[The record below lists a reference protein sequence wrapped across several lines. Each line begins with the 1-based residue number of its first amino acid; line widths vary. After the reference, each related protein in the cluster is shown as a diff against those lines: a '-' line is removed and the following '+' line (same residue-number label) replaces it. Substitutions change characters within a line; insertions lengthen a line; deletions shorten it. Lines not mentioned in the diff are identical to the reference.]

1 MGLAEPKS
9 RTLYSADPRNLHW
22 SEDKSRFGFKMLE
35 KMGWSEGKGLGANED
50 GRKEHVKIK
59 LKSNNHGIGAD
70 KKTIRN
76 WLENTD
82 GFSELLSRLN
92 SDSATPSDAPKA
104 EAKKPETK
112 TVLTAASARLNR
124 LSHRTKFR
132 NMKRMAMQDDKGLQE
147 ILGVSSKTSTAKD
160 TPASTVPDSER
171 QSGESTPSLQTEIVD
186 SGVNVADY
194 FAQKM
199 KSNPALAAIYGL
211 APSEEKVKGDDSD
224 SSSSKKRKADDDG
237 SDDDTVEK
245 KDKKHK
251 DKKDKKDKKHKKDRS
266 KKCKADDDND
276 EEEEPKV
283 RKEKKDKSEKKEKS
297 KKEKKEKSE
306 KSKKD
311 KKSKDKKHKSKSK
324 ST

>member
-92 SDSATPSDAPKA
+92 SDSATPSDAPKP
-104 EAKKPETK
+104 EETKPETK
-112 TVLTAASARLNR
+112 KVLTAASARLNR

-171 QSGESTPSLQTEIVD
+171 QSGESTPLMQTETVE
-186 SGVNVADY
+186 SGVSVSDY
-194 FAQKM
+194 FEQKM
-199 KSNPALAAIYGL
+199 KNNPALAAIYGFM
-211 APSEEKVKGDDSD
+211 PKEEKSTDSD
-224 SSSSKKRKADDDG
+224 DGEVDSKKRKAS
-237 SDDDTVEK
+237 SDDDDSDDSHSAEK
-245 KDKKHK
+245 K
-251 DKKDKKDKKHKKDRS
+251 R
-266 KKCKADDDND
+266 
-276 EEEEPKV
+276 
-283 RKEKKDKSEKKEKS
+283 KS
-297 KKEKKEKSE
+297 KKEKKEK
-306 KSKKD
+306 KD
-311 KKSKDKKHKSKSK
+311 KKSKKD
-324 ST
+324 